1 MTTMLD
7 IYRQRFPRRDD
18 ESAEEYVDRLSELIA
33 ADRSQR
39 IDVRTSQQKIR
50 QRVVR

>member
-1 MTTMLD
+1 MTTALD
-7 IYRQRFPRRDD
+7 IYRQRYPRRDD
-18 ESAEEYVDRLSELIA
+18 ESAEAYIDRLSEVIE

-39 IDVRTSQQKIR
+39 PDVRTSDQKNR